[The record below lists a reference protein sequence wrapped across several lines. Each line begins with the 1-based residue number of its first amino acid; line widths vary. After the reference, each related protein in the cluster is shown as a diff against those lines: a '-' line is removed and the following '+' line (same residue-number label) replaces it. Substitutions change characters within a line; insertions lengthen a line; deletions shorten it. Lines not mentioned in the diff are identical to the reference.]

1 MDWGEAIRQ
10 GGLAVV
16 CVAEGIAIG
25 YLWRKLNDRDKDL
38 MASYEARIK
47 EARESTT
54 ALLTQTRLFDT
65 LEKAVDLM
73 TSKRKED

>member
-16 CVAEGIAIG
+16 VVAEGIAIA

-65 LEKAVDLM
+65 LEKAVDM
-73 TSKRKED
+73 MATKRQGD